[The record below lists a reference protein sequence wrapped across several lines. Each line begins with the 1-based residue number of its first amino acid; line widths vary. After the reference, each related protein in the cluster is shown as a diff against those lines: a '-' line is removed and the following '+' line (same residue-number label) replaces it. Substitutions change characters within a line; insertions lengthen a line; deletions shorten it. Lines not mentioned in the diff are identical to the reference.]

1 MIYFKSMKKIISSI
15 GIIIILAGVY
25 VFIKDQQIK
34 KELSTVEESQFVEQ
48 GATTTSVQVTSAVQ
62 ATRTNGV
69 WSSTSTGEY
78 LLDATSLKFEFTG
91 YKPGGEHV
99 GTFNAIKADIG
110 IDEKGNPVSAKIV
123 FDPKTVKTD
132 SAKLDEH
139 LQAPEFFDT
148 AVYSEATAVIK
159 EFKKEG
165 DSIRAITDLTMK
177 GVTKTLSVPITVTV
191 ADDGVVFR
199 VDTRV
204 KISDYSIAYGPVLD
218 EVRVV
223 LSGVVH
229 KK

>member
-1 MIYFKSMKKIISSI
+1 MKKIISSI
-15 GIIIILAGVY
+15 GVIIILAGVY
-25 VFIKDQQIK
+25 IFIKDQQIK
-34 KELSTVEESQFVEQ
+34 KELSTVEESQFVER
-48 GATTTSVQVTSAVQ
+48 GATTTSAQATSAVQ

-69 WSSTSTGEY
+69 WSSTSTGQY

-123 FDPKTVKTD
+123 FDPNTVKTD
-132 SAKLDEH
+132 ETKLDEH

-177 GVTKTLSVPITVTV
+177 GVTKTLSVPVNIVTV
-191 ADDGVVFR
+191 DGKVTFNI
-199 VDTRV
+199 DTKI

-218 EVRVV
+218 EVRVA
-223 LSGVVH
+223 LSGVVY